1 MSQEYVD
8 NYTKSKTATLPTLSF
23 STITKKEYTKGRE
36 LENISEKELQ
46 RIADA
51 ICCEFSVPT
60 ILINFKDRQ
69 PHKSDGKK
77 ITEKTQ
83 GIYQRTNFG
92 NEKITVY
99 KYTASRKQQRSP
111 KGAISTLVHELCHYF
126 DFRVIGLT
134 RSPHTGNKDHGF
146 YGRIRQLTD
155 MLS

>member
-1 MSQEYVD
+1 MTKEYND
-8 NYTKSKTATLPTLSF
+8 NYIKSKTATLPTLSF